1 MDPGGIGGS
10 EGWSWGGKGWKK
22 LGRAGKGW
30 EKLEKG
36 WEGSPE
42 PAAAPQIPRCPRG
55 IKTEIRTGIRTGTI
69 RVLPELKQLGRA
81 HVNNGL
87 EMIDFTLGKNGF
99 IAAKVS

>member
-1 MDPGGIGGS
+1 M
-10 EGWSWGGKGWKK
+10 ELGGKGWKK

-30 EKLEKG
+30 EG
-36 WEGSPE
+36 FPE